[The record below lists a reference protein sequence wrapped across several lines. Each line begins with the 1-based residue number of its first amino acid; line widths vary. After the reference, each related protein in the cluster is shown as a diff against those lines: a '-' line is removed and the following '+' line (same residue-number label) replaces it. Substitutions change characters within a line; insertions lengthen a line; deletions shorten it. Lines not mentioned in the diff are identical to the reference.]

1 MPKLEFNRR
10 NFLKT
15 GLASTG
21 ILSTGAFIGCEEKR
35 TRENNPLYRN
45 HPLDG
50 LIKEKIKITDVKVT
64 LLSFE
69 LPPEEQWYLDW
80 IPERYKCWKTDSI
93 LVEVFTDVGIKGI
106 GGATQYGGPANVK
119 EYIEKVIRPAII
131 GKNPFD
137 IAFLTSGV
145 LKRGP
150 MVGWAGVDTSLFAQ
164 L

>member
-1 MPKLEFNRR
+1 MSNLEFNRR

-15 GLASTG
+15 GLATAG
-21 ILSTGAFIGCEEKR
+21 IISTGAFIGCNEKR
-35 TRENNPLYRN
+35 TQDNKHVTRN
-45 HPLDG
+45 HPRDG

-69 LPPEEQWYLDW
+69 LPLEEQWYLDW

-119 EYIEKVIRPAII
+119 EYIEKI
-131 GKNPFD
+131 
-137 IAFLTSGV
+137 SE
-145 LKRGP
+145 
-150 MVGWAGVDTSLFAQ
+150 
-164 L
+164 